1 MDKVSDPSPAE
12 DADYDKEGMDGGG
25 QSWRLISS
33 STDERGWK
41 VESTGNGE
49 LEISLK
55 KLLDQSERAV
65 LASEDTDRLST
76 EVPPDEEYLKLFQE
90 EKNVRKC
97 IILLLAK
104 WSKKVMGKWEF
115 FWGNEAICWG
125 NEATCWGDE
134 AIFWGN
140 EANLM
145 GKWSK
150 IMGKW
155 SKIWWGDAP

>member
-1 MDKVSDPSPAE
+1 MEEDRVDGSSRAVLMKKAE
-12 DADYDKEGMDGGG
+12 K
-25 QSWRLISS
+25 
-33 STDERGWK
+33 
-41 VESTGNGE
+41 STGNGE

-104 WSKKVMGKWEF
+104 
-115 FWGNEAICWG
+115 
-125 NEATCWGDE
+125 
-134 AIFWGN
+134 
-140 EANLM
+140 
-145 GKWSK
+145 
-150 IMGKW
+150 
-155 SKIWWGDAP
+155 